1 MTGGLCDG
9 TAYVTGRSMWRVDL
23 CDGVVY
29 VTGGLCDG
37 TAYVTGR
44 SM

>member
-1 MTGGLCDG
+1 M
-9 TAYVTGRSMWRVDL
+9 AGRSIWRVDL

-37 TAYVTGR
+37 TAYAAGR
-44 SM
+44 PM